1 MIIERAVKILDYFN
15 KEKVVRII
23 LLLLDNLKDASSICH
38 EIMSDINLLGTVIKL
53 QNRHWVDQDITALL
67 DKLFEFLDKNEQSF
81 SSIDKFKREIS
92 ENRRLR
98 WNPVHTERFWK
109 ENFIAFNDQDNL
121 KLVENLVEVL
131 SAKER
136 TDQEKAIACSD
147 LGNFAQYFP
156 MGRQFLETKEIKKII
171 FHIMDSSKSSSELKK
186 EAITCYQKLLMDT
199 WTNTGLRN

>member
-1 MIIERAVKILDYFN
+1 MIASLWISSYHEFTLKRFEDFNLMIIERAVKILDYFN

-23 LLLLDNLKDASSICH
+23 LLLLDNLKDASGICH

-67 DKLFEFLDKNEQSF
+67 EKLFEFLDKNEQSF
-81 SSIDKFKREIS
+81 SSFEKFKREIS

-109 ENFIAFNDQDNL
+109 ENSISFNDQDNL
-121 KLVENLVEVL
+121 KLIVTLIEVL
-131 SAKER
+131 TTKER

-156 MGRQFLETKEIKKII
+156 MGRKILETKNIK
-171 FHIMDSSKSSSELKK
+171 
-186 EAITCYQKLLMDT
+186 
-199 WTNTGLRN
+199 

>member
-1 MIIERAVKILDYFN
+1 
-15 KEKVVRII
+15 
-23 LLLLDNLKDASSICH
+23 
-38 EIMSDINLLGTVIKL
+38 
-53 QNRHWVDQDITALL
+53 
-67 DKLFEFLDKNEQSF
+67 
-81 SSIDKFKREIS
+81 
-92 ENRRLR
+92 
-98 WNPVHTERFWK
+98 
-109 ENFIAFNDQDNL
+109 
-121 KLVENLVEVL
+121 VL
-131 SAKER
+131 TTKER